1 MKASTAN
8 PTAIPIPMPSAAS
21 ESTHAVI
28 VAALVV
34 AAGCGHTGYSASV
47 TPSTSRIRA
56 GSTTLFSP
64 GTGTNANTPARR
76 TSVRKNPRT
85 IGRENS
91 PSNKRSMAVTVKV
104 SQHSCHVGRHLLQHP
119 RHRQNKRAKKRHKAR
134 NRRKRRILNR
144 GQNLHEAHRDPDYK
158 ADNQQRRADHQRGR
172 QRVPNHLHYRFRRHT

>member
-104 SQHSCHVGRHLLQHP
+104 SQHSCHVDRHLLQHP
-119 RHRQNKRAKKRHKAR
+119 RHREHERAEKRHEAR
-134 NRRKRRILNR
+134 NCGKRGVLNR
-144 GQNLHEAHRDPDYK
+144 GQDLHKAHRDADNK
-158 ADNQQRRADHQRGR
+158 ADNQQRRAQHQCGR
-172 QRVPNHLHYRFRRHT
+172 ERVTNHL